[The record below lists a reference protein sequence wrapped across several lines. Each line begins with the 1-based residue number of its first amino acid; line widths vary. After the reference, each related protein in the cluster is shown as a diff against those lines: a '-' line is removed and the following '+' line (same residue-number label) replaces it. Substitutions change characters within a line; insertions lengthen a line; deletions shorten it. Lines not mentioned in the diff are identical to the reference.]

1 MQGFQCEVDAPNLGL
16 ENLRKPLAT
25 NRSSKIGAALVILQA
40 LQQKINSQVGVVKV
54 FKGLLE
60 GGCNEYNL
68 VLEKSTTI
76 NKV

>member
-1 MQGFQCEVDAPNLGL
+1 L

-25 NRSSKIGAALVILQA
+25 NRSSEIGATLVILHA
-40 LQQKINSQVGVVKV
+40 LQQKINSQVGVVKA